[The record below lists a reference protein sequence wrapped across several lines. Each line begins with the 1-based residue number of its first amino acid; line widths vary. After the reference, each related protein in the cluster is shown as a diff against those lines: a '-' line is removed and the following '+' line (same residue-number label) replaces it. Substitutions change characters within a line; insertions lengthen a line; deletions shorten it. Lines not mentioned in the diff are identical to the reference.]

1 MPSSTSPPAAAT
13 PVLDGFRALSP
24 WPGATPVFLACSG
37 GADSTYLAW
46 AWKCFAA
53 ELENPP
59 VVTAVVIDH
68 GQRQSSED
76 EAQQAATAL
85 SELGFN
91 VVVRRAELQTDA
103 SENEMRQ
110 VRYRELLELAEV
122 GGTSA
127 VVLTAH
133 HADDVAET
141 VLLRI
146 MRGTGLRGLA
156 GIPTRRELSSKVELR
171 RPLLKLRR
179 NQLRQDLQ
187 AAGINWIE
195 DPSNADSQVAARNRL
210 RHEVLPALATIATGD
225 PIAAVLRLA
234 AEAEE
239 WQQAQ
244 AELLATSGNWRTLPS
259 FLRQQAIAVELRK
272 LGETVS
278 PARLRDLEIALLKHS
293 TAGINQNRGL
303 FLNRTGILDQRSQ

>member
-13 PVLDGFRALSP
+13 PVLDGFRALAP

-59 VVTAVVIDH
+59 AVTAVVIDH
-68 GQRQSSED
+68 GQRPSSEG

-91 VVVRRAELQTDA
+91 VVVRSAELQTDA

-110 VRYRELLELAEV
+110 ARYRELLKLAEV

-156 GIPTRRELSSKVELR
+156 GIPVRRQLSPQVELC
-171 RPLLKLRR
+171 RPLLQLRR
-179 NQLRQDLQ
+179 KRLRQDLQ
-187 AAGINWIE
+187 AAGIEWIE

-225 PIAAVLRLA
+225 PIAAVLRLT

-244 AELLATSGNWRTLPS
+244 KELIQANTDWRSLPT
-259 FLRQQAIAVELRK
+259 FLRQQAIAHELRV

-278 PARLRDLEIALLKHS
+278 PARLCDLEGALLKHG
-293 TAGINQNRGL
+293 TAGVDAIRNLVLRDHRL
-303 FLNRTGILDQRSQ
+303 KVE